1 MRSMLARM
9 ALDDT
14 YTDLEFKQRI
24 AEANRNWMG
33 QFARREP
40 DLAVAGFT
48 SSLLSRVL
56 RLFASNK
63 P

>member
-1 MRSMLARM
+1 MLEGM
-9 ALDDT
+9 GLDDT
-14 YTDLEFKQRI
+14 YTDLEFKKRI
-24 AEANRNWMG
+24 ADANRSWMW

-48 SSLLSRVL
+48 TLLTRFL
-56 RLFASNK
+56 RLFSSKN

>member
-1 MRSMLARM
+1 MG
-9 ALDDT
+9 LDDT
-14 YTDLEFKQRI
+14 YTDLEFKKRI

-48 SSLLSRVL
+48 SSLLSRIL
-56 RLFASNK
+56 RLFSPNRS
-63 P
+63 

>member
-1 MRSMLARM
+1 MG
-9 ALDDT
+9 LDDT
-14 YTDLEFKQRI
+14 YTDLEFKKRI
-24 AEANRNWMG
+24 ADANRNWMW

-48 SSLLSRVL
+48 NLLTRFL
-56 RLFASNK
+56 RLFSSKN